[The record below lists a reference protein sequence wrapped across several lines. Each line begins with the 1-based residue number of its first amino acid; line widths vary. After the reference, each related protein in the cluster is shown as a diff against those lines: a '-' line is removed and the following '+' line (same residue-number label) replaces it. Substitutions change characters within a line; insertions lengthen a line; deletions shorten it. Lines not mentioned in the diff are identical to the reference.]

1 MIHARDTVVEHLKP
15 HVQARL
21 VEEVRGVLR
30 GAPLVR
36 PSTPGGAPMRV
47 QVSAAGELGW
57 IGDGAYRYD
66 PHQRDGRPWP
76 PIPALWTAIA
86 SRVAG
91 RHPWDSAI
99 VNWYDSGA
107 ALGWHRDLAEADHT
121 LPIVTISLGDAASW
135 AIAPEFSHGQI
146 LRKRTTDMRT
156 GETHEVEAPH
166 ISRVRL
172 ESGDVTLLAGES
184 RLYWHAIERI
194 IAAPLFSPLAHPGRV
209 SITLRVA
216 GAR

>member
-1 MIHARDTVVEHLKP
+1 MIHARDTVVEHLEP

-57 IGDGAYRYD
+57 VGDGAYRYD

-107 ALGWHRDLAEADHT
+107 ALGWHRDLAEGDHT

-135 AIAPEFSHGQI
+135 AVCHQRADLGSPCPGVH
-146 LRKRTTDMRT
+146 
-156 GETHEVEAPH
+156 VESRSV
-166 ISRVRL
+166 SRVRL

-184 RLYWHAIERI
+184 RLYWHTIERI
-194 IAAPLFSPLAHPGRV
+194 IPAPLFSPLANPGRV

-216 GAR
+216 GARS